1 MPRPADIVTE
11 IHRLASQ
18 RRWSQAELARRLGV
32 NRSVLVHARGGRRP
46 LTTPVLARVARLFA
60 DVPVM
65 KELLYTYLR
74 YEHPVGT
81 EELGVLPR
89 STEPGT
95 LGLPPKARA
104 VIRRYIHTFPL
115 RLVDGRGLVIRGS
128 SAKALTV
135 AADYLSSA
143 LSSAGVSVARR
154 SALDSVGPTEA
165 ARLKRVRL
173 VVLDRVDS
181 GGLPGRLLVAEC
193 LASERPLV
201 VTTAADL
208 APTLGETLARDLAR
222 RCTTVDV
229 DVPPAPSDG

>member
-11 IHRLASQ
+11 IHRLAAQ

-65 KELLYTYLR
+65 KELLYSYLR
-74 YEHPVGT
+74 YEHPVGA

-89 STEPGT
+89 STEPGAP
-95 LGLPPKARA
+95 GIAPKALA
-104 VIRRYIHTFPL
+104 VIRRYVHTFPL
-115 RLVDGRGLVIRGS
+115 RLLDGRGLLVRGA
-128 SAKALTV
+128 SAKALTA
-135 AADYLSSA
+135 AADYLTTA
-143 LSSAGVSVARR
+143 LSKAGVSVARR
-154 SALDSVGPTEA
+154 NALDSVGPTEA
-165 ARLKRVRL
+165 TRLKRVRL

-181 GGLPGRLLVAEC
+181 GGLPGRLLVSDC
-193 LASERPLV
+193 LACERPLV

-208 APTLGETLARDLAR
+208 VPTLGETLARDLAN

-229 DVPPAPSDG
+229 DLPPAAPDA